1 MSQACTRSTPSPVT
15 VDVDTSYSPVQSTPF
30 RLPPRHRQRG
40 VFSLEMMFVLII
52 AVVALGYIIY
62 NGGSLMGS
70 QDVTNEQSNI
80 GTLIANTRKLK
91 ASSGYGTS
99 GTSLVSQLVAS
110 KGLPNMSVNGSNLYN
125 AWGGSVTVVSSGMTF
140 TITENAL
147 PQDACVTLATKIS
160 RGAKVT
166 TAINGGTAVTGE
178 VDPGTATSG
187 CSKDSN
193 VVAWTVY

>member
-1 MSQACTRSTPSPVT
+1 MSKPTPSIDPAFVS
-15 VDVDTSYSPVQSTPF
+15 VDVESPSEMKKSQPF

-160 RGAKVT
+160 RGTKVT

-193 VVAWTVY
+193 VVTWTVY

>member
-1 MSQACTRSTPSPVT
+1 MSNPTPCIDPTSVS
-15 VDVDTSYSPVQSTPF
+15 VDVESPSEMKESKPF
-30 RLPPRHRQRG
+30 RLPPRHHQRG

-160 RGAKVT
+160 RGTKVT

-187 CSKDSN
+187 CSKDAN
-193 VVAWTVY
+193 VVAWTIF

>member
-1 MSQACTRSTPSPVT
+1 MSQPCTSLTPADVETSHNT
-15 VDVDTSYSPVQSTPF
+15 VESKPF
-30 RLPPRHRQRG
+30 RLPPCHRQRG

-160 RGAKVT
+160 RGTKVT
-166 TAINGGTAVTGE
+166 TAINGGTAITGE

-193 VVAWTVY
+193 VLAWTVY